1 MRAETKTITPDV
13 AAKMLANNFAG
24 NRKIRASYV
33 RTLAKAMTDGEF
45 VGLNGQSIV
54 IGADDGTLYDGQ
66 HRLSAIV
73 QSGTTQELLVVYVDN
88 GETAYKTMDAGTP
101 RKAGD
106 FIDAPNKTNV
116 AATAKVMLC
125 IERGTAPLATT
136 LAARLA
142 AMTNPTRVA
151 IIDFFDANRERVLR
165 IERAAA
171 RMVGSIGCG
180 AQTTY
185 AFFISLVEFCGNN
198 DRLDG
203 FLEDISSPN
212 CTNATVVAL
221 RNAIV
226 RKRLSLGTSTKIPAP
241 WQLGIL
247 LDAYELYRAGNGGY
261 MLNKGNRQLQRY
273 DALLADAREQ
283 RGVA

>member
-1 MRAETKTITPDV
+1 
-13 AAKMLANNFAG
+13 
-24 NRKIRASYV
+24 
-33 RTLAKAMTDGEF
+33 
-45 VGLNGQSIV
+45 
-54 IGADDGTLYDGQ
+54 
-66 HRLSAIV
+66 
-73 QSGTTQELLVVYVDN
+73 
-88 GETAYKTMDAGTP
+88 
-101 RKAGD
+101 
-106 FIDAPNKTNV
+106 
-116 AATAKVMLC
+116 
-125 IERGTAPLATT
+125 
-136 LAARLA
+136 
-142 AMTNPTRVA
+142 
-151 IIDFFDANRERVLR
+151 
-165 IERAAA
+165 
-171 RMVGSIGCG
+171 MVGSIGCG